1 MLKLYEWMAWKRL
14 HLSFPAELWIFNM
27 MGLVAR
33 IWKLC
38 IFMNMCKREWGGHSM
53 QKIKDGFVEIFLQK
67 HCTYSQ
73 KKTCITTKIEEFVWK
88 RVIEGQAEKERTLKA
103 NWLDPSRAS
112 KYSDGSLERGP
123 APTFPINFC
132 TQGRES
138 WRNILHN
145 LNRLE
150 NDYRTI
156 TLTQGKILPSFL
168 LPGLKVSSL
177 QSSKWV
183 CEKATQYITLRRGDN
198 KDDKICSQIDALW
211 T

>member
-1 MLKLYEWMAWKRL
+1 MAWKRL

-53 QKIKDGFVEIFLQK
+53 QKIKDGFIEIFLQK
-67 HCTYSQ
+67 HCTDSQ
-73 KKTCITTKIEEFVWK
+73 KKLASWRRLRVCMKKGDWRPRWKWKNIE
-88 RVIEGQAEKERTLKA
+88 A
-103 NWLDPSRAS
+103 NWLDPSGAS
-112 KYSDGSLERGP
+112 KYIDGSLERGP

-183 CEKATQYITLRRGDN
+183 CEKATQYITLRRGDG

>member
-1 MLKLYEWMAWKRL
+1 MNEWRGKDCICHFLRNYGSSIWWVWLPEYENCAFSWICARESEEGTQCKRL
-14 HLSFPAELWIFNM
+14 KMASLKSF
-27 MGLVAR
+27 
-33 IWKLC
+33 
-38 IFMNMCKREWGGHSM
+38 CKNTAHIL
-53 QKIKDGFVEIFLQK
+53 K
-67 HCTYSQ
+67 

-103 NWLDPSRAS
+103 NWLDPSGAS
-112 KYSDGSLERGP
+112 KYIDGSLERGP

-138 WRNILHN
+138 WRNFLHN

-150 NDYRTI
+150 NDYRT
-156 TLTQGKILPSFL
+156 TPLTQKRILLLFM
-168 LPGLKVSSL
+168 LPGLKVLSL